1 MPCKRRFHRI
11 LKKRFKVFQQSADL
25 LYRGTERDG
34 ISPPIAG
41 RSRRSLSMSNFG
53 KCQFYRES
61 DNPAVGIGLGYCDLA
76 GDQAICEG
84 DIQYCDKSGDLKK
97 QLLVEKEKEGS
108 KSRAEEEQKKK
119 PSHYRVL
126 VVDDQEPM
134 GKLVAV
140 LLARL
145 GHQCI
150 TARSGADALSKI
162 IQNKVDAVI
171 SDIVMPEMDGIVL
184 TKKLLSLYPRLPI
197 LIMTAH
203 GKEYSAESALMAG
216 ARDFIEKPFP
226 IEEFAVRFNKMM
238 RDHGMLSRMEARQN
252 EIALQPERKS

>member
-1 MPCKRRFHRI
+1 
-11 LKKRFKVFQQSADL
+11 
-25 LYRGTERDG
+25 
-34 ISPPIAG
+34 
-41 RSRRSLSMSNFG
+41 MSNFG

-61 DNPAVGIGLGYCDLA
+61 DNPSVGIGLGHCDLA

-84 DIQYCDKSGDLKK
+84 DIQYCDKSGDLRK
-97 QLLVEKEKEGS
+97 QLLEEKKKEGLNN
-108 KSRAEEEQKKK
+108 KGEEDQKKK

-150 TARSGADALSKI
+150 TARNGAEALNKI
-162 IQNKVDAVI
+162 LQNKVDAVI

-252 EIALQPERKS
+252 EITLHPAGKS